1 MIRILLALLLSQ
13 LVVTAQAE
21 IAVIAHVQNP
31 LASLSESEVRKIF
44 LGRLQLFHSSRTEIL
59 TLDQSVDSPTL
70 ATFYHAE
77 MDMTPS
83 QLSGYRAAYL
93 FSGKGRIPEI
103 ENDDLSVLERVK
115 ATHNAIGYIDLDAVD
130 NETSLS
136 GIKILY
142 RLP

>member
-44 LGRLQLFHSSRTEIL
+44 LGRLQLLPSSRTEIL

>member
-44 LGRLQLFHSSRTEIL
+44 LGRLQLFPSSRTEIL